1 MPNIFISYRR
11 GDSAGHSGR
20 LFDALQR
27 RFGAER
33 LFRDLEDL
41 EPGVNF
47 PEALGRALSQCDVM
61 LAMIG
66 PTWAS
71 ASGSSGRRLEQKD
84 DFVRLEVATGLA
96 RNDVRV
102 IPVLVNGA
110 TMPLAVDLPE
120 DLKALQ
126 ARNAFELS
134 DSRWDYDV
142 NRLGDT
148 LAKLLKIP
156 EPLAAT
162 PGNATLAAE
171 LPSSSARNTK
181 MVVGGV
187 LLVLAIGAWFAFTGG
202 DQPAPT
208 GESPAAAVASDLATA
223 GSSMFKVGA
232 LNWTTDDGN
241 RTTDWNGAVALCAK
255 LKLGDESWRLP
266 TIRELGSIYDPKD
279 SDPFGNKVMRPFHSG
294 MRANWFW
301 SSDKD
306 TATAAFAFDFKSG
319 EPISLA
325 VNFNSGAHAL
335 CVSP

>member
-66 PTWAS
+66 PTWVS

-120 DLKALQ
+120 DLKGLPV
-126 ARNAFELS
+126 RNAFELS

-148 LAKLLKIP
+148 LAKLLK
-156 EPLAAT
+156 T
-162 PGNATLAAE
+162 KV
-171 LPSSSARNTK
+171 PSSSARNTK
-181 MVVGGV
+181 IVVGGV
-187 LLVLAIGAWFAFTGG
+187 LLVFAIGAWFAFRGG
-202 DQPAPT
+202 DQPVPT
-208 GESPAAAVASDLATA
+208 GESPAAAAASDLATS

-232 LNWTTDDGN
+232 LNWATDQASS
-241 RTTDWNGAVALCAK
+241 TTDWNGAVALCAK

-266 TIRELGSIYDPKD
+266 TIKELGSIYDPKD
-279 SDPFGNKVMRPFHSG
+279 PDPFGNKVMRPFHSG
-294 MRANWFW
+294 MRTNWLW

-306 TATAAFAFDFKSG
+306 TTTAAFAFDFKSG